1 MTFQTTLNVKVIL
14 SKKQEELFLN
24 SITITNSRIQQ
35 LLVDFEAVTLGKNVV
50 EDFPSISITY
60 DWSAST
66 LQSSTSNVLK
76 EELQKE
82 MKNMGAQFGSMW
94 RDLQAWKPFDVELD
108 DKLCALK
115 LHKKSFSS
123 LMIDLKEKNSETI
136 CRASNKHGK

>member
-94 RDLQAWKPFDVELD
+94 RDLQAWK
-108 DKLCALK
+108 
-115 LHKKSFSS
+115 S
-123 LMIDLKEKNSETI
+123 LV
-136 CRASNKHGK
+136 